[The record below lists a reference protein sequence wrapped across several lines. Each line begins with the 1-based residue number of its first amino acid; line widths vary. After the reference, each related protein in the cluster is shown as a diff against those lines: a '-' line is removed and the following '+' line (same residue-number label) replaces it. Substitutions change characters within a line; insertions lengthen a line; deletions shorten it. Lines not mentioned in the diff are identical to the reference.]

1 MKKEMNILDKIMAAN
16 AEILDKKP
24 LSKRKRAV
32 RKNCFA
38 NALRRDGF
46 NVIAELKKASP
57 SKGIIRLDFSPVE
70 LALELEAAG
79 AAALSVLTEKL
90 FFQGSIHYL
99 EEVSEKVKIP
109 LLRKD
114 FIFDEYQLQEASACG
129 ADAVLLIAA
138 ALSDDQFKMLFDK
151 ASELELDVLAEVHTM
166 DELEF
171 VLGTDAEVIGINSRD
186 LKTFKTDLDL
196 TRRMLSAIP
205 DDKVKVAESGIFT
218 HADLA
223 ALKEQG
229 ANAFLIGESLM
240 KAELPGK
247 KLEELL
253 GE

>member
-1 MKKEMNILDKIMAAN
+1 MNKEMNILEKIIAAN
-16 AEILDKKP
+16 AEILDRTP
-24 LSKRKRAV
+24 LPERKRAV

-38 NALRRDGF
+38 DALRRDGF

-79 AAALSVLTEKL
+79 AAALSVLTERI
-90 FFQGSIHYL
+90 FFQGSIRYL
-99 EEVSEKVKIP
+99 EDVAEKVKLP

-114 FIFDEYQLQEASACG
+114 FIFDEYQLQEASAYG

-138 ALSDDQFKMLFDK
+138 ALSEEQFKMLFEK
-151 ASELELDVLAEVHTM
+151 ANKLELDVLAEVHTM
-166 DELEF
+166 EELEF
-171 VLGTDAEVIGINSRD
+171 VLSTGAEIIGINSRN
-186 LKTFKTDLDL
+186 LKTFKTDLEL
-196 TRRMLSAIP
+196 TKRMLSSIP

-223 ALKEQG
+223 TLKEQG

>member
-1 MKKEMNILDKIMAAN
+1 MNKEMNILEKIIAAN
-16 AEILDKKP
+16 AGILDKKP
-24 LSKRKRAV
+24 LPKRRRAV
-32 RKNCFA
+32 RKNYFA
-38 NALRRDGF
+38 DALRRSGF

-70 LALELEAAG
+70 LASELETAG
-79 AAALSVLTEKL
+79 AAALSVLTERL
-90 FFQGSIHYL
+90 FFQGSICYL
-99 EEVSEKVKIP
+99 EAVAAEVKIP

-114 FIFDEYQLQEASACG
+114 FIFDEYQLREASAYG

-138 ALSDDQFKMLFDK
+138 ALSGEQFKILFEK
-151 ASELELDVLAEVHTM
+151 ASELDLDVLAEVHTM

-171 VLGTDAEVIGINSRD
+171 VLSTGAEIIGINSRD

-196 TRRMLSAIP
+196 TRQMLSAIP
-205 DDKVKVAESGIFT
+205 ADKLRVAESGIFT
-218 HADLA
+218 HADLVG
-223 ALKEQG
+223 LKGLG
-229 ANAFLIGESLM
+229 ANAFLVGESLM